1 MDGVEKLTEEQ
12 LLLIAAKARAGTGRI
27 VTLSDSE
34 RGAIAQEVVAEL
46 LEQADPPVGEA
57 LAGAAFKRGRW
68 RAADRL
74 RSKQRALPVSTP
86 GRAAD
91 AEARKVGGIREAPL
105 GRIDSFVANQV
116 TVDEELECLPG
127 DLGLVLDLTY
137 RHGFTAAEIADAFG
151 IKAATVHNKLSK
163 ARNMFRE
170 QVGDPAKL
178 LDPDV

>member
-1 MDGVEKLTEEQ
+1 MGKLTEEQ
-12 LLLIAAKARAGTGRI
+12 VALVAAKAREGTWRI

-34 RGAIAQEVVAEL
+34 RDAIAQEVVAEL
-46 LEQADPPVGEA
+46 LEQPDPPVGED
-57 LAGAAFKRGRW
+57 LAAAAFKRGRW

-74 RSKQRALPVSTP
+74 RSKQRALPASTP
-86 GRAAD
+86 ERAAD
-91 AEARKVGGIREAPL
+91 AEVRRVGGIRGVPL

-116 TVDEELECLPG
+116 TVDEELDRLPG

-151 IKAATVHNKLSK
+151 IKAATVHNKLSR
-163 ARNMFRE
+163 ARRLFRE

-178 LDPDV
+178 LEPDV